1 MDHLSIV
8 CGFGVFAYLVILA
21 VLLFVVLIWKGIPRQ
36 AALETVEISAG
47 IFVFALFIT
56 CKIADWIV
64 LDGGDSLLIY
74 LPPVIPVVAFVF
86 WLLRKRKKAYQDVTH
101 GHLPPGRH

>member
-1 MDHLSIV
+1 MDHLSTV
-8 CGFGVFAYLVILA
+8 RGVAVFAYLVVLA

-56 CKIADWIV
+56 YKIADWIA
-64 LDGGDSLLIY
+64 LNGGDSLLIY
-74 LPPVIPVVAFVF
+74 IPPVIPVSAFGF
-86 WLLRKRKKAYQDVTH
+86 WLLRRRKKA
-101 GHLPPGRH
+101 